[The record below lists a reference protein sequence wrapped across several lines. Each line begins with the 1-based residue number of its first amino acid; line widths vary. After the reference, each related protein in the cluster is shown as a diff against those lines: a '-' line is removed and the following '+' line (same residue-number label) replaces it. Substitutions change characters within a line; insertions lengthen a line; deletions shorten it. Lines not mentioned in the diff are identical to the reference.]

1 MNEKCPKCNEIL
13 IEEQLQGINV
23 FYFPFVADYTLKNR
37 YLTKVL
43 KYDLIVV

>member
-23 FYFPFVADYTLKNR
+23 FYCPCCGLYFEK
-37 YLTKVL
+37 
-43 KYDLIVV
+43 